1 MRLVWLEAGKIMIEE
16 PKPPR
21 FADDEMLIET
31 QNVTEVYDAKYL
43 VAVLLVF
50 VAKGDGNISGSE
62 TEQMLGLL
70 SDHFELPSANA
81 LELLTR
87 AMNDIA
93 ENPDLEN
100 LLKELSVILN
110 LAEKEEIAL
119 MMLKVVAADGR
130 KDAEEMDK
138 LSTAAQIIDIPAD
151 VMHCAYDRYF
161 EETRA

>member
-1 MRLVWLEAGKIMIEE
+1 MIEE

-21 FADDEMLIET
+21 FEDDEMFIET
-31 QNVTEVYDAKYL
+31 QSTTEVYDAKYL

-50 VAKGDGNISGSE
+50 VAKGDGEISPSE

-70 SDHFELPSANA
+70 SAHFDLPSANS

-87 AMNDIA
+87 AMTDIA
-93 ENPDLEN
+93 ENPDLES
-100 LLKELSVILN
+100 LLKDLSVILSVV
-110 LAEKEEIAL
+110 EKEEIAL

-130 KDAEEMDK
+130 KNAVEMDK
-138 LSTAAQIIDIPAD
+138 LSIAAQIIDIPAD

-161 EETRA
+161 EETRV

>member
-1 MRLVWLEAGKIMIEE
+1 MIEE
-16 PKPPR
+16 SKPPR
-21 FADDEMLIET
+21 FEDDEMIIET
-31 QNVTEVYDAKYL
+31 QNATEVYDAKYL

-50 VAKGDGNISGSE
+50 VAKGDGNISESE
-62 TEQMLGLL
+62 TRQMLNLL
-70 SDHFELPSANA
+70 GDYFDLPSASS

-87 AMNDIA
+87 AMADIA
-93 ENPDLEN
+93 ENPDLDN
-100 LLKELSVILN
+100 LLKDLSVILS

-138 LSTAAQIIDIPAD
+138 LSIAAQIIDIPAD

-161 EETRA
+161 EETRT

>member
-1 MRLVWLEAGKIMIEE
+1 MIEE
-16 PKPPR
+16 SKPPR
-21 FADDEMLIET
+21 IEDDEMIIET

-50 VAKGDGNISGSE
+50 VAKGDGNISESE

-70 SDHFELPSANA
+70 GNHFDLPSART

-87 AMNDIA
+87 AMTDIA

-100 LLKELSVILN
+100 LLKDLSVILS
-110 LAEKEEIAL
+110 LVEKEEIAL

-130 KDAEEMDK
+130 KDAQEMEK
-138 LSTAAQIIDIPAD
+138 LGVAAQIINIPAD

-161 EETRA
+161 EETQV

>member
-1 MRLVWLEAGKIMIEE
+1 MIEE
-16 PKPPR
+16 SKPPR
-21 FADDEMLIET
+21 FEDDEMIIET
-31 QNVTEVYDAKYL
+31 QNATEVYDAKYL
-43 VAVLLVF
+43 TAVLLVY
-50 VAKGDGNISGSE
+50 VAKGDGNISESE
-62 TEQMLGLL
+62 TKQMLDLL
-70 SDHFELPSANA
+70 GDYFDLPSASS

-87 AMNDIA
+87 AMADIA
-93 ENPDLEN
+93 ENPDLDN
-100 LLKELSVILN
+100 LLKDLSVILS

-161 EETRA
+161 EETRT

>member
-1 MRLVWLEAGKIMIEE
+1 MIEE
-16 PKPPR
+16 PKPPH
-21 FADDEMLIET
+21 FEENEMIIET
-31 QNVTEVYDAKYL
+31 QNATEVYDAKYL

-50 VAKGDGNISGSE
+50 VAKGDGNISESE

-70 SDHFELPSANA
+70 GDHFDLPSARA

-87 AMNDIA
+87 AMTDIA

-100 LLKELSVILN
+100 LLKDLSVILS
-110 LAEKEEIAL
+110 LVEKEDIAL
-119 MMLKVVAADGR
+119 MMLKVAAADGR

-138 LSTAAQIIDIPAD
+138 LSIAAQIIDIPAD

-161 EETRA
+161 EETQV

>member
-1 MRLVWLEAGKIMIEE
+1 MIEE
-16 PKPPR
+16 SKPPR
-21 FADDEMLIET
+21 FEDDEMIIET
-31 QNVTEVYDAKYL
+31 QNATEVYDAKYL

-50 VAKGDGNISGSE
+50 VAKGDGNISESE
-62 TEQMLGLL
+62 TKQMLDLL
-70 SDHFELPSANA
+70 GDYFDLPSASS

-87 AMNDIA
+87 AIADIA
-93 ENPDLEN
+93 ENPDLDN
-100 LLKELSVILN
+100 LLKDLSVILS

-138 LSTAAQIIDIPAD
+138 LSKAAQIIDIPAD

>member
-1 MRLVWLEAGKIMIEE
+1 MIEDS
-16 PKPPR
+16 KPPR
-21 FADDEMLIET
+21 IEDDEMIIET
-31 QNVTEVYDAKYL
+31 QNATEVYDAKYL

-50 VAKGDGNISGSE
+50 VAKGDGNISESE
-62 TEQMLGLL
+62 TELMLGLL
-70 SDHFELPSANA
+70 RDYFDLPSART

-87 AMNDIA
+87 AITDIA

-100 LLKELSVILN
+100 LLKELSVILS

-130 KDAEEMDK
+130 KDAEELEK
-138 LSTAAQIIDIPAD
+138 LSIAAQIIDIPAE

-161 EETRA
+161 AETQV

>member
-1 MRLVWLEAGKIMIEE
+1 MIEE
-16 PKPPR
+16 SKPPR
-21 FADDEMLIET
+21 IEDDEMIIET
-31 QNVTEVYDAKYL
+31 QNVTEVYDVKYL

-50 VAKGDGNISGSE
+50 VAKGDGNISESE

-70 SDHFELPSANA
+70 GNHFDLPSART

-87 AMNDIA
+87 AITDIA

-100 LLKELSVILN
+100 LLKDLSVILS
-110 LAEKEEIAL
+110 LVEKEDIAL

-130 KDAEEMDK
+130 KDAQEMEK
-138 LSTAAQIIDIPAD
+138 LGVAAQIINIPAD

-161 EETRA
+161 EETRV

>member
-1 MRLVWLEAGKIMIEE
+1 MRSAEHEAGRIMIEDS
-16 PKPPR
+16 KPPR
-21 FADDEMLIET
+21 IEDDEMIIET
-31 QNVTEVYDAKYL
+31 QNATEVYDAKYL

-50 VAKGDGNISGSE
+50 VAKGDGNISESE
-62 TEQMLGLL
+62 TELMLGLL
-70 SDHFELPSANA
+70 RDHFDLTSAST

-87 AMNDIA
+87 AITDIA

-100 LLKELSVILN
+100 LLKELSVILS

-130 KDAEEMDK
+130 KDAEELEQ
-138 LSTAAQIIDIPAD
+138 LSIAAQIIDIPPD

-161 EETRA
+161 AETQV

>member
-1 MRLVWLEAGKIMIEE
+1 MIDE

-21 FADDEMLIET
+21 FEDDEMIIET
-31 QNVTEVYDAKYL
+31 QNATEVYDAKYL

-50 VAKGDGNISGSE
+50 VAKGDGNISESE
-62 TEQMLGLL
+62 TKQMLDLIG
-70 SDHFELPSANA
+70 DYFDLPSASS

-87 AMNDIA
+87 AMADIA

-100 LLKELSVILN
+100 LLKDLSVILS

-138 LSTAAQIIDIPAD
+138 LSAAAQIIDIPAD

-161 EETRA
+161 EETRT

>member
-1 MRLVWLEAGKIMIEE
+1 MIEDS
-16 PKPPR
+16 KPPR
-21 FADDEMLIET
+21 IEDDEMIIET
-31 QNVTEVYDAKYL
+31 QNATEVYDAKYL
-43 VAVLLVF
+43 VAVLLIF
-50 VAKGDGNISGSE
+50 VAKGDGNISESE

-70 SDHFELPSANA
+70 SDYFDLPSART

-87 AMNDIA
+87 AMTDIA

-100 LLKELSVILN
+100 LLKDLSVILS

-138 LSTAAQIIDIPAD
+138 LSIAAQIIDIPAD

-161 EETRA
+161 EETQV